1 MAKND
6 MNTRFHKKDAL
17 YLVTLKYTHSSLIC
31 TKPMTDERVFTA

>member
-17 YLVTLKYTHSSLIC
+17 YLVTLKYTHISLKC
-31 TKPMTDERVFTA
+31 TKQMTNEGMFAA